1 VPEETITP
9 SGDSTACLETAESP
23 LSGVQDSGGNMLEW
37 KPRLAVLMVAMAS
50 VAMFLGSLVHIGT
63 TGGNFGW

>member
-1 VPEETITP
+1 
-9 SGDSTACLETAESP
+9 
-23 LSGVQDSGGNMLEW
+23 MLEW